1 MRSPGQTSEDGEEN
15 AMAYDTDMPAI
26 PDEKILSRRPWYVIG
41 AVLILISLL
50 LRQPLLFI
58 AGLLIAALG
67 AVPEIWYRFCLS
79 AVRVR
84 RAFSTQ
90 RAAIGDEILLTLTI
104 ENGKLLPLP
113 RLEIEDEAPEEGL
126 SIHGGYLE
134 TSVKPQRALLVNTLS
149 LWAFQRV
156 TRRYRVRC
164 LARGVYTFGPIKLE
178 SGDPFGLLTRETTL
192 DAEEHLL
199 VYPLTVPIARL
210 GLPARAPFG
219 EQPTPHRLL
228 EDPLQ
233 VAGARSY
240 VLGDDP
246 RRIHWKATARTATLQ
261 SKVYEPSAHHTLA
274 LFVDVRTFSDPTLG
288 YDPALLE
295 LALCAAASVA
305 TWSIEHGY
313 AVGLYANGMLL
324 SAGAPE
330 LARSAAPGTIENGGA
345 DNVDGT
351 EGTESAWER
360 TRAASVALLHA
371 QLPPSARPEQL
382 VRIQQSLARVF
393 PYWAAPMAG
402 VLMREIHRLPLGS
415 TVVYVGAARMLDDE
429 GLALLEQMRQRG
441 HAVTVLLTGDETDV
455 VDTGRI
461 SVRRLGGA
469 DTWRELF
476 AETLAA
482 HGIDERVRA
491 APVEQ
496 DVEKK
501 RAAQRLLA
509 LEAQP

>member
-1 MRSPGQTSEDGEEN
+1 
-15 AMAYDTDMPAI
+15 MAYDTDMPTI

-58 AGLLIAALG
+58 AGLLVAVLG

-79 AVRVR
+79 AVTVR
-84 RAFSTQ
+84 RTFSTQ
-90 RAAIGDEILLTLTI
+90 RAEIGDEVFLTLTI

-113 RLEIEDEAPEEGL
+113 RLEIEDEAPEEVL
-126 SIHGGYLE
+126 SIRGGYLA

-178 SGDPFGLLTRETTL
+178 SGDPFGLLTRETSL
-192 DAEEHLL
+192 EAEEHLL

-210 GLPARAPFG
+210 GLPAHSPFG
-219 EQPTPHRLL
+219 ERPTPQRLI
-228 EDPLQ
+228 EDPLRI
-233 VAGARSY
+233 AGARPY

-261 SKVYEPSAHHTLA
+261 SKVYEPSAHHTLV

-330 LARSAAPGTIENGGA
+330 LSRSATPRPAQNGGT
-345 DNVDGT
+345 DKLDGA
-351 EGTESAWER
+351 ESAWER
-360 TRAASVALLHA
+360 TRDAGVALLHA

-382 VRIQQSLARVF
+382 ACIQQTLARVF

-402 VLMREIHRLPLGS
+402 ILAREISRLPLGS
-415 TVVYVGAARMLDDE
+415 TVVYLGAARMLDDE
-429 GLALLEQMRQRG
+429 GLALLEQMRRGG
-441 HAVTVLLTGDETDV
+441 HAVTALLTGDDTEV

-461 SVRRLGGA
+461 PVRRLGAA

-476 AETLAA
+476 TEALAA
-482 HGIDERVRA
+482 HGIDERGRAAAGERDRGMAQERA
-491 APVEQ
+491 AP
-496 DVEKK
+496 
-501 RAAQRLLA
+501 RLGA